1 MAFKDIVSV
10 TREKSAVVISN
21 AIKIRTKSNEQYLFA
36 SYVPREKIFIPI
48 FRLWQNALLEQ
59 VNFVLN
65 SIDNKKKM
73 ILLLKPLDYQQLRTL
88 ILPDQQT
95 IDELTDDSEESNHS
109 KESPEVTL
117 NF

>member
-1 MAFKDIVSV
+1 
-10 TREKSAVVISN
+10 
-21 AIKIRTKSNEQYLFA
+21 
-36 SYVPREKIFIPI
+36 
-48 FRLWQNALLEQ
+48 
-59 VNFVLN
+59 
-65 SIDNKKKM
+65 M